1 MIHYRNDGK
10 SARSIEMTSFIGGME
25 ISPQAKTSG
34 FRGGKP
40 DVKPQRRERSAARN
54 ICIVIN
60 NVAAALGDA
69 TKSFKIGLFDKH
81 GAKNREVLFFHQ
93 QFGDDSVAQIMDLFG
108 RQRFIHL
115 IPSQRPC
122 EVAAVIYHSA
132 TGV

>member
-1 MIHYRNDGK
+1 MIHYRNNGK

-60 NVAAALGDA
+60 NVTAALGDA
-69 TKSFKIGLFDKH
+69 AKSFKIGLFDKH
-81 GAKNREVLFFHQ
+81 GAKNREVFF
-93 QFGDDSVAQIMDLFG
+93 FTSSSEM
-108 RQRFIHL
+108 
-115 IPSQRPC
+115 IPLRKSWIC
-122 EVAAVIYHSA
+122 LAANVSSI
-132 TGV
+132 

>member
-1 MIHYRNDGK
+1 
-10 SARSIEMTSFIGGME
+10 MTSFIGGME

-34 FRGGKP
+34 FQDGKP
-40 DVKPQRRERSAARN
+40 DVKPWGQELLAAWS
-54 ICIVIN
+54 IHIVVN

-69 TKSFKIGLFDKH
+69 AKSFKIGLFDKH

-93 QFGDDSVAQIMDLFG
+93 QFGDDSVAQIMDLLG

>member
-40 DVKPQRRERSAARN
+40 DVKPQGRERSAARN
-54 ICIVIN
+54 IHIVIN

-69 TKSFKIGLFDKH
+69 AKLFKIGLFDKH
-81 GAKNREVLFFHQ
+81 GPKNEEIFFSHQ
-93 QFGDDSVAQIMDLFG
+93 QLRDDAVAQISDLFG
-108 RQRFIHL
+108 CQRFVHL

-122 EVAAVIYHSA
+122 AVAAVIYHSA
-132 TGV
+132 TGI